1 MIYARF
7 QKTKMEIFVMRHGM
21 AGIQIRRD
29 ASGDIHFVLDSSTPC
44 WNDAIEEFTM
54 TDRGPSGPRIFK
66 GDTKSTKKDF
76 STKVRQPPRLS
87 FPLCQSRNEMGF
99 LDFLATL

>member
-1 MIYARF
+1 
-7 QKTKMEIFVMRHGM
+7 KMEIFVMP
-21 AGIQIRRD
+21 AWPDPDSQD
-29 ASGDIHFVLDSSTPC
+29 ASGDIHVGLDSSTPS

-76 STKVRQPPRLS
+76 PNKVRQIPRLS
-87 FPLCQSRNEMGF
+87 FSLCQRRDEMGF
-99 LDFLATL
+99 LDFLATLRRSLS